1 MDDVFL
7 AGPVASVQVVVD
19 ELGFGVGAA
28 QVLETDL
35 LDFCRLNVCFG
46 VSRSYCMG
54 VLAFVW
60 GTEAY
65 NGEICDFFIES

>member
-1 MDDVFL
+1 M
-7 AGPVASVQVVVD
+7 
-19 ELGFGVGAA
+19 
-28 QVLETDL
+28 
-35 LDFCRLNVCFG
+35 DFCRLNACFG

-65 NGEICDFFIES
+65 NGEICDFFKKKLMVELFLCGFLHLLHS

>member
-1 MDDVFL
+1 M
-7 AGPVASVQVVVD
+7 
-19 ELGFGVGAA
+19 
-28 QVLETDL
+28 
-35 LDFCRLNVCFG
+35 DFCRLNVCFG

-65 NGEICDFFIES
+65 NGEICDFFIEKQSFFL

>member
-1 MDDVFL
+1 M
-7 AGPVASVQVVVD
+7 
-19 ELGFGVGAA
+19 
-28 QVLETDL
+28 
-35 LDFCRLNVCFG
+35 DFCRLNVCLG

-65 NGEICDFFIES
+65 NGEICVFYEKTIVFL

>member
-1 MDDVFL
+1 M
-7 AGPVASVQVVVD
+7 
-19 ELGFGVGAA
+19 
-28 QVLETDL
+28 
-35 LDFCRLNVCFG
+35 DFCRLNACFG

-65 NGEICDFFIES
+65 NGEICDFFQKKLMVELFLCGFLHLLHS

>member
-1 MDDVFL
+1 M
-7 AGPVASVQVVVD
+7 
-19 ELGFGVGAA
+19 
-28 QVLETDL
+28 
-35 LDFCRLNVCFG
+35 DFCRLNACFG

-65 NGEICDFFIES
+65 NGEICDFLKMIDGGALSLWVPSLATFVNI

>member
-1 MDDVFL
+1 M
-7 AGPVASVQVVVD
+7 
-19 ELGFGVGAA
+19 
-28 QVLETDL
+28 
-35 LDFCRLNVCFG
+35 DFCRLNVCLG

-65 NGEICDFFIES
+65 NGEICVFLRKVVGGALSSGGLLLVTFVNI

>member
-1 MDDVFL
+1 M
-7 AGPVASVQVVVD
+7 
-19 ELGFGVGAA
+19 
-28 QVLETDL
+28 
-35 LDFCRLNVCFG
+35 DFCRLNACFG

-65 NGEICDFFIES
+65 NGEICDFFFKKVDGGALSLWVPSLATFVNI

>member
-1 MDDVFL
+1 M
-7 AGPVASVQVVVD
+7 
-19 ELGFGVGAA
+19 
-28 QVLETDL
+28 
-35 LDFCRLNVCFG
+35 DFCRLNVCFG

-65 NGEICDFFIES
+65 NGEICFLKKVDGGALSLWVPSLATFVNI

>member
-1 MDDVFL
+1 M
-7 AGPVASVQVVVD
+7 
-19 ELGFGVGAA
+19 
-28 QVLETDL
+28 
-35 LDFCRLNVCFG
+35 DFCRLNVCFG

-65 NGEICDFFIES
+65 NGEICDFFGEKQSFFCNRLVDKT

>member
-1 MDDVFL
+1 M
-7 AGPVASVQVVVD
+7 
-19 ELGFGVGAA
+19 
-28 QVLETDL
+28 
-35 LDFCRLNVCFG
+35 DFCRLNACFG

-65 NGEICDFFIES
+65 NGEICDFLKNDVCGALSLWVPSLATFVNI